1 MYDTFSILKGRPM
14 TRKNIDTSNECAVSH
29 NDSMVSNSSQSMTDA
44 VNQTGIFQQFSKV
57 SELYSSEAEVL
68 GAAIRLILAKKG
80 TVTHKAIIMHLINQL
95 ETTSDVVQL
104 DILRGALEMVVGM
117 TPDDAGF

>member
-1 MYDTFSILKGRPM
+1 MYDTFSMLKGRPM
-14 TRKNIDTSNECAVSH
+14 TRKNIDTSNECAVIH
-29 NDSMVSNSSQSMTDA
+29 NDSVVSNPSQSMTDA
-44 VNQTGIFQQFSKV
+44 VSQTGIYKHFSKV

-68 GAAIRLILAKKG
+68 GAAIRLILANKG
-80 TVTHKAIIMHLINQL
+80 TVTNKAIILHLINQL

-117 TPDDAGF
+117 TPDDSGF

>member
-1 MYDTFSILKGRPM
+1 M
-14 TRKNIDTSNECAVSH
+14 TRKNIDTSSECVASH
-29 NDSMVSNSSQSMTDA
+29 NDSVVSNTSQSMTDA
-44 VNQTGIFQQFSKV
+44 VSQTGIYKHFSKV

-68 GAAIRLILAKKG
+68 GAAIRLILANKG
-80 TVTHKAIIMHLINQL
+80 TVTNKAIILHLINQL

-117 TPDDAGF
+117 TPDDSGF

>member
-14 TRKNIDTSNECAVSH
+14 TRKNIDISNECAVSH

-44 VNQTGIFQQFSKV
+44 VNQTGIYQHYSKV

-68 GAAIRLILAKKG
+68 GAAIRLILANKG
-80 TVTHKAIIMHLINQL
+80 TVTHKAIIMNLINQI

-117 TPDDAGF
+117 TPDDSGF

>member
-1 MYDTFSILKGRPM
+1 M